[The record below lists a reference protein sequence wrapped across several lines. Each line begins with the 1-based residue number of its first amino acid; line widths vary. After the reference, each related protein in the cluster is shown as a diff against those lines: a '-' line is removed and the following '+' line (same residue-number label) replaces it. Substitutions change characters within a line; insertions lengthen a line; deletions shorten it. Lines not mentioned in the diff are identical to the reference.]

1 MGNKLGW
8 ILAGVLLA
16 ALIIVIV
23 LVALIPKWQRSK
35 PTRATLAKG
44 FMELM
49 TVKESPAVVLGA
61 EPDGAGNA
69 GDDYQKAVE
78 LYKANSTKLEFADDA
93 GEMVDLL
100 KQIHA
105 HVAAGAKKAKMEY
118 SFIHTPKKFVIGYR
132 HEPAVELQ
140 KLSHALE
147 LLGKHYLDKQQ
158 YTEAEK
164 VYKDELVLGW
174 HMVKE
179 RSRAHMVQAG
189 INVQFLALKGLN
201 DRYSARENEDQQLFQ
216 KLQTYSDALEPLERA
231 YGEKTRVVYSRKP
244 EPGDIFN
251 IVENDK
257 DRAWRVQAILV
268 AGIVRFTAAKEGD
281 VNYANELIKKY
292 VTSSDPFEQAAA
304 VAAREATEQD
314 FELAGS
320 R

>member
-1 MGNKLGW
+1 VGNKLGW
-8 ILAGVLLA
+8 IIAGVLVA

-35 PTRATLAKG
+35 PTRTTLAKG
-44 FMELM
+44 FMELV
-49 TVKESPAVVLGA
+49 TVKESPAVILGA
-61 EPDGAGNA
+61 EPGEAGNA

-78 LYKANSTKLEFADDA
+78 LYKANSTKLEFAENA
-93 GEMVDLL
+93 GDMTELL

-118 SFIHTPKKFVIGYR
+118 TFVHTPKKFVIGYR

-140 KLSHALE
+140 RLSHALE
-147 LLGKHYLDKQQ
+147 LLGKHYLENDQ
-158 YTEAEK
+158 YAEAEL

-174 HMVKE
+174 HMVNE

-189 INVQFLALKGLN
+189 INVQFLALRGLN
-201 DRYSARENEDQQLFQ
+201 SVYSNRDGENQKSFQ
-216 KLQTYSDALEPLERA
+216 KLQTYSDSLEPLERA
-231 YGEKTRVVYSRKP
+231 YSEKSRLVYSRKP

-268 AGIVRFTAAKEGD
+268 AGIVRFTAASEGD

-292 VTSSDPFEQAAA
+292 VDSNDKFEQAAA
-304 VAAREATEQD
+304 VAARDATEQD